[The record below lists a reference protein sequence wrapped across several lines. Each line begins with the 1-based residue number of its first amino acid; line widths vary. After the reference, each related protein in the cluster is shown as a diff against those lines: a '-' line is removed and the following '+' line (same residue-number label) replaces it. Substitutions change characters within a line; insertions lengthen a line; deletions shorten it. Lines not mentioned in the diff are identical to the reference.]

1 MRVSVSGWA
10 TTDDDV
16 ARTVRAIDTA
26 IRRQPA

>member
-16 ARTVRAIDTA
+16 QRTVRAIEAA
-26 IRRQPA
+26 IRMPAA